1 MRLLRIGAAG
11 AVKLAIDGLGT
22 RRQTVIGPR

>member
-1 MRLLRIGAAG
+1 MRLLRVGVAG
-11 AVKLAIDGLGT
+11 AEKPAIDGLGT